1 MGMLKV
7 GGRGDVKGKVL
18 SSPCRHVSSSPCI
31 IVAVYRCHCVSSS
44 SCPHVSSSPPVLA
57 TSSSCV
63 LIVILCPCHVVVPG
77 CHRPVSQQGEL
88 GQMWDG
94 GYSPWCPRLTTTT
107 NNDIAQCCCLSFGC
121 HVTNRDVAPVFH
133 MNEMTPECKK

>member
-18 SSPCRHVSSSPCI
+18 SSPCRRVSSSPCI
-31 IVAVYRCHCVSSS
+31 VVTMYCCCCVSSS
-44 SCPHVSSSPPVLA
+44 PHVLIVLSSSPPVLA

-63 LIVILCPCHVVVPG
+63 LVIIPCPRCIIVPG
-77 CHRPVSQQGEL
+77 CHRPVSQRGEL

-94 GYSPWCPRLTTTT
+94 GYSPWCPRLTTTM
-107 NNDIAQCCCLSFGC
+107 ND
-121 HVTNRDVAPVFH
+121 DVANVIVRH
-133 MNEMTPECKK
+133 LAATSLTVMWHLYSI